1 MGLASIMQKRQKKY
15 KTKVNWW
22 FFSVFKVIDQIII
35 IIKKDMGCG
44 AVCGNNSS
52 IYEPNKF

>member
-1 MGLASIMQKRQKKY
+1 MRE
-15 KTKVNWW
+15 KVEIRE
-22 FFSVFKVIDQIII
+22 FIVIFVTDKIII